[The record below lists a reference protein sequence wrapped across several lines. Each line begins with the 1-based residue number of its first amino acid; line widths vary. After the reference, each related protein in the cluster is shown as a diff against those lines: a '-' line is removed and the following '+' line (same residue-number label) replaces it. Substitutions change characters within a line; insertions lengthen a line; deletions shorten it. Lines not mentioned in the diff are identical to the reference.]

1 MMFPSFRVLWGTA
14 IAATVVLSLGTGCIQ
29 QPRAAVSLKVVRQDK
44 TPGDASV
51 TIDEQYIGPL
61 RFVAAHGVRLP
72 LGEHRITVEKEGYF
86 PYDVAVVAG
95 RDSILIDVKLV
106 RVPD

>member
-1 MMFPSFRVLWGTA
+1 MMASRL
-14 IAATVVLSLGTGCIQ
+14 AALIVGVALITGCVP

-44 TPGDASV
+44 TPRDASV

-61 RFVAAHGVRLP
+61 AYVAAHGVRLP
-72 LGEHRITVEKEGYF
+72 TGEHRITIEREGYF

-95 RDSILIDVKLV
+95 RDSIRLNVRLI
-106 RVPD
+106 RIPD